1 MFKNKVE
8 YYKLGFLHASL
19 LLVLLSFVINMV
31 TWGKGSQSS
40 LRLWLWISLQFW
52 HPGLS
57 FVTSFLAS
65 HVIRFWLDF
74 SGLSSYFVIQSRR
87 CLQFWTGGC
96 KILFLAATKFRLH
109 KRHSA
114 SSRNSIQPRPQM
126 ACFGW
131 SLVCNF
137 PSAGRIFAKSDT

>member
-1 MFKNKVE
+1 MFKEQVE
-8 YYKLGFLHASL
+8 YYEFGFLHASL
-19 LLVLLSFVINMV
+19 LLVLLSFIINMV
-31 TWGKGSQSS
+31 TWGKGRNQAYDSDFGF
-40 LRLWLWISLQFW
+40 LLQFW

-65 HVIRFWLDF
+65 HLIRFWLDF